1 MVYDVAV
8 IGAGVVGSLIARELS
23 FLELSVCVL
32 EAAAD
37 VAGGASR
44 ANSGIVHAGFDA
56 KPGSKKAYFNVRGN
70 AMMPRVAKELDV
82 LYENCGSLVA
92 AFGDSDEQ
100 SLELLCEQAR
110 QNDVPVRMLSGKEVR
125 EKEPCLSADITAALY
140 APTAGIVCPFG
151 LTIAAVENAVENGA
165 TVLRSSPVKQIERK
179 AQHFDITAGN
189 RRIQARFVVNAA
201 GVYADEISRM
211 AGGEEFS
218 ISARRGEYVLFDRS
232 MSPKVN
238 SVVFGAPSDKGK
250 GVLFSPTAHGNMIAG
265 PTAEFTDKDDTT
277 TTREGIAAVIKGA
290 SRYIPALDMRSAITV
305 FSGLRAMSDG
315 HDFII
320 EASQSVP
327 GLVNVAGIE
336 SPGLT
341 AAPAIAEYVRDMLI
355 DLGLS
360 AKCKPNIKHTR
371 TRIESFAD
379 ATDVRRRE
387 LIAMDERYANVVC
400 RCEYVTEAE
409 IVQSIQRPCGA
420 TTVDGVKLRTGAG
433 FGRCHGGFCLPR
445 VMAILAR
452 ELGQSYEDVTKS
464 GEGAWIIENMEESR

>member
-8 IGAGVVGSLIARELS
+8 IGAGVVGGLIARELS

-32 EAAAD
+32 EAQAD

-56 KPGSKKAYFNVRGN
+56 RPGSKKAYFNVRGN
-70 AMMPRVAKELDV
+70 AMMPKAAKELDV
-82 LYENCGSLVA
+82 LFENCGSLVA
-92 AFGDSDEQ
+92 AFGDGDEQ
-100 SLELLCEQAR
+100 SLKMLCEQAR
-110 QNDVPVRMLSGKEVR
+110 LNDVPVRMLTGEEVR
-125 EKEPCLSADITAALY
+125 RMEPCLSGGITAALY

-151 LTIAAVENAVENGA
+151 LNIAAVENAVENGA
-165 TVLRSSPVKQIERK
+165 TVLRSSRVTQIERGGG
-179 AQHFDITAGN
+179 HFDITAGD
-189 RRIQARFVVNAA
+189 RQIKARFVVNAA

-211 AGGEEFS
+211 AGGEDFH

-232 MSPKVN
+232 MSPRVQ
-238 SVVFGAPSDKGK
+238 SVVFGAPSEKGK

-265 PTAEFTDKDDTT
+265 PTAEFTDKDDTA
-277 TTREGIAAVIKGA
+277 TTREGLQAVIKGA
-290 SRYIPALDMRSAITV
+290 SRYIPALDVRSAITV
-305 FSGLRAMSDG
+305 FSGLRAVPDG

-320 EASQSVP
+320 EASQSAP

-341 AAPAIAEYVRDMLI
+341 AAPAIAEHVRDILI

-360 AKCKPNIKHTR
+360 ARCKSAASRTR

-379 ATDVRRRE
+379 ADDVRRRE
-387 LIAMDERYANVVC
+387 LIAKDSRYANVVC
-400 RCEYVTEAE
+400 RCEHVTEAE

-452 ELGQSYEDVTKS
+452 ELGQSYEDITKS
-464 GEGAWIIENMEESR
+464 GEGAWIIENKEVPQ